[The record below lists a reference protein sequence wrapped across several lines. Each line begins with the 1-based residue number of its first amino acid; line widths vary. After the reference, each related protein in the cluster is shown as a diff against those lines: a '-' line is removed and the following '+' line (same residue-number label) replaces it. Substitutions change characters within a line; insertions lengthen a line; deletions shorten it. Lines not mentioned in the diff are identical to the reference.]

1 MNENMVLRE
10 LDSSFIIKMQYA
22 FQDRENLYLA
32 MPNLSGGDL
41 RFHFIQRRVFDE
53 GETRFFMA
61 CVISALEHIH
71 NKGVIHRDL
80 KPENLVFDNS
90 GYLLLT
96 DFGVAKYWRPE
107 NSEDT
112 SGTPGYMAPEVLCR
126 RNHSYSVDYY
136 ALGVIMYECMMGKR
150 PYLGK
155 SRKEI
160 KEQVLAKQATVK
172 STDVVGAWSA
182 DALHL
187 CNALLQRKRVRRLGE
202 NGAVEIKCHP
212 FFKGFNW
219 EELAQGRV
227 RAPFVPPKQDN
238 FDRNNAARIDEFFE
252 LRDLELLKKK
262 SVQTLFLGYEYDM
275 RVASMDRKTGET
287 SYFKSTA
294 VA

>member
-1 MNENMVLRE
+1 MNENLILRE
-10 LDSSFIIKMQYA
+10 LDSNFIIRMRYA

-32 MPNLSGGDL
+32 MPNLGGGDL
-41 RFHFIQRRVFDE
+41 RFHIIQRRVFDE
-53 GETRFFMA
+53 RETRFFMA
-61 CVISALEHIH
+61 CIIAALEHVH
-71 NKGVIHRDL
+71 SKGILHRDL
-80 KPENLVFDNS
+80 KPENLVFDDA
-90 GYLLLT
+90 GYLYLT
-96 DFGVAKYWRPE
+96 DFGVSKYWRPE

-136 ALGVIMYECMMGKR
+136 ALGVMMYECMVGKR

-155 SRKEI
+155 TRKEI

-172 STDVVGAWSA
+172 TSDVVGAWSPEA
-182 DALHL
+182 IHL
-187 CNALLQRKRVRRLGE
+187 CNALLQRKRVKRLGE
-202 NGAVEIKCHP
+202 NGPNEIKCHP

-219 EELAQGRV
+219 DEMSQGKM
-227 RAPFVPPKQDN
+227 RAPFVPPRQDN

-262 SVQTLFLGYEYDM
+262 SVQTLFLGYEYDE
-275 RVASMDRKTGET
+275 RVALAHRKTSEL